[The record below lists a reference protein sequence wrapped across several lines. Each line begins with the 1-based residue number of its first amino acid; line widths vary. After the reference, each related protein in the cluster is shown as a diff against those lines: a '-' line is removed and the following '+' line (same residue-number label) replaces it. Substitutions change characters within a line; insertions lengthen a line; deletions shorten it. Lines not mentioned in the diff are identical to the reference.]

1 MKLYEFDD
9 IDRDAIRITG
19 IVSQL
24 LSRIKDTDFKGK
36 YSLKS
41 LLNTLSEK
49 GYDIDRGEF
58 LDMIKNPPLKNIIA
72 NVQGDRVVFKGE
84 EQETDDNLAVDQDET
99 SDTLEKMAK
108 RAEKKR
114 S

>member
-1 MKLYEFDD
+1 
-9 IDRDAIRITG
+9 
-19 IVSQL
+19 
-24 LSRIKDTDFKGK
+24 
-36 YSLKS
+36 
-41 LLNTLSEK
+41 
-49 GYDIDRGEF
+49 
-58 LDMIKNPPLKNIIA
+58 MIKNPPLKNIIA